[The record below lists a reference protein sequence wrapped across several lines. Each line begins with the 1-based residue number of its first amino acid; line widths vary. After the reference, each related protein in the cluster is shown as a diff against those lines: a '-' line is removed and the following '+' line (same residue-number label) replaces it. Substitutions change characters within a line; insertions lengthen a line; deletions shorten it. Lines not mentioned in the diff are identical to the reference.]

1 MTTPRNWGPGHPSYP
16 RAKPSSTKLDEM
28 RAYVASMADLDRDG
42 VGPECLRLALAAI
55 DEARAE
61 ERARCATMRRP
72 YVPLDWPR
80 FNAVYDLATA
90 LFGWLPGADT
100 KTEGRTT

>member
-1 MTTPRNWGPGHPSYP
+1 MTTPRNWGPATRRIHERSRARPSF
-16 RAKPSSTKLDEM
+16 DEM

-61 ERARCATMRRP
+61 ERAVPAAAMR
-72 YVPLDWPR
+72 
-80 FNAVYDLATA
+80 AVGLAA
-90 LFGWLPGADT
+90 LQCGG
-100 KTEGRTT
+100 